1 MLFYQTA
8 ENIGQPGTG
17 MKKSAMGVAGSRKH
31 WPTWY
36 RDEKICY
43 GCSWQ

>member
-17 MKKSAMGVAGSRKH
+17 MKKSAMGVAGSRPFLYIGSYSVK
-31 WPTWY
+31 PCFVY
-36 RDEKICY
+36 
-43 GCSWQ
+43 Q